1 MTTPMLPRVTQ
12 YTIIDLLQLLDVS
25 DDGYLSLMDDGGNT
39 RDDLKNPDGELG
51 EEIKGAIGDGKDILV
66 RKMVGVI
73 FLNNIFVR
81 FFTVHGAVRLRR
93 GVRDCH

>member
-1 MTTPMLPRVTQ
+1 MLPRLT
-12 YTIIDLLQLLDVS
+12 IDLLQLLDVS

-66 RKMVGVI
+66 RKNGWC
-73 FLNNIFVR
+73 NIFK
-81 FFTVHGAVRLRR
+81 
-93 GVRDCH
+93 

>member
-66 RKMVGVI
+66 RKMVSVI
-73 FLNNIFVR
+73 F
-81 FFTVHGAVRLRR
+81 
-93 GVRDCH
+93 